1 MSYNFPTLTESVC
14 TLDVDRFP
22 FDQQTCPL
30 VFGSWVYDGTQMDL
44 VVRIVF
50 LDVQQNQDVFNSL
63 FWFNE
68 LIEAMG
74 GRFVLLVYDETWI
87 DFVINE

>member
-1 MSYNFPTLTESVC
+1 MCSWMYNQTKTYLFYNSV
-14 TLDVDRFP
+14 F
-22 FDQQTCPL
+22 
-30 VFGSWVYDGTQMDL
+30 
-44 VVRIVF
+44 
-50 LDVQQNQDVFNSL
+50 

-68 LIEAMG
+68 MIEAMG

>member
-1 MSYNFPTLTESVC
+1 MCSWMYNKTKTYL
-14 TLDVDRFP
+14 
-22 FDQQTCPL
+22 
-30 VFGSWVYDGTQMDL
+30 
-44 VVRIVF
+44 IV
-50 LDVQQNQDVFNSL
+50 S

-74 GRFVLLVYDETWI
+74 GRFVLLVYEETWI